1 MGTLMQII
9 TRFLLTGLSLLP
21 LLASADTTPVT
32 HTLTGLHVDWIDKQV
47 APTQNFFG
55 FANGNWQKKNPI
67 PAAYAT
73 WGTFHQL
80 QDQNQQVIKNILE
93 TTAENNPAANSI
105 AQKVGDFYFS
115 GMNEAA
121 INADGV
127 KPLQPEFD
135 RINQMKNIADLQQ
148 AITHLQLIGVETLF
162 SFGQMQD
169 FKNSQNV
176 IGVAMQSGLG
186 LPDRDYYLKN
196 DEKFRQ
202 IRAAYRQHI
211 TKMFELLGDNAKIA
225 KAEAATVMAIETSLA
240 KASMS
245 RIEQRDPHAVYHIK
259 SVAELQQM
267 TKHFSWQQYFT
278 DIGHPEIQSINLATP
293 GFFSAMNTQLQSVPM
308 NDWKTYLRW
317 HLIGSFA
324 PFLSQP
330 FIDQNF
336 RMVAVLSGAKE
347 LLPRWKRVISAE
359 NEALGFA
366 IGKLYVDKTF
376 PASSKVAVQ
385 HIITDIRTALK
396 ADLQNLAWMTPET
409 RTAAIKKLD
418 LMEERVGYP
427 DQWRDYS
434 SLKIDRGPYVLNMM
448 RAMVFLNK
456 RELDKIGKPVDRVE
470 WDMTPQTVNA
480 YYDPSMNR
488 LNLPAG
494 ILQPP
499 FFDPAAPTAVNY
511 GAIGFVIGHEMTH
524 GFDDQ
529 GAQFDGQGNLKSWW
543 GKDDLKKF
551 QAATAAVANQ
561 FSQYSIPGN
570 VHVQGK
576 LVMGEAVADLGGLTL
591 AYRAFQHSNTFQT
604 AQTLGGFTPEQ
615 QFFLAAA
622 HVWANNIRPEEARRL
637 VIVDPHPPAMYRVNG
652 TFANMPEFQQAF
664 GIGVDSPMFNKE
676 RPMIW

>member
-1 MGTLMQII
+1 METFMRKI
-9 TRFLLTGLSLLP
+9 TCFLLTGLSCLP
-21 LLASADTTPVT
+21 LISSAT
-32 HTLTGLHVDWIDKQV
+32 TGLHTDWIDHRV
-47 APTQNFFG
+47 APAQNFFS
-55 FANGNWQKKNPI
+55 FANGNWQKNNPI

-80 QDQNQQVIKNILE
+80 QEQNQKLIKNILE
-93 TTAENNPAANSI
+93 TTAETHPAADSTE
-105 AQKVGDFYFS
+105 QKVGDFYFS
-115 GMNEAA
+115 GMNETA
-121 INADGV
+121 INADGF
-127 KPLQPEFD
+127 KPLQPEFE
-135 RINQMKNIADLQQ
+135 RINAMKNIADLQQ
-148 AITHLQLIGVETLF
+148 TITHLQLIGIDTLF
-162 SFGQMQD
+162 GFGQMQD
-169 FKNSQNV
+169 FQNSQNV
-176 IGVAMQSGLG
+176 IGVAAQSGIG

-196 DEKFRQ
+196 DAKFRQ
-202 IRAAYRQHI
+202 IRAAYVHHI
-211 TKMFELLGDNAKIA
+211 AKMFELLGDKADTA
-225 KAEAATVMAIETSLA
+225 KAEAASIMTIETMLA

-245 RIEQRDPHAVYHIK
+245 RIAQRDPHAVYHIK
-259 SVAELQQM
+259 TIAELQQI
-267 TKHFSWQQYFT
+267 TPNFSWQQYFT

-293 GFFSAMNTQLQSVPM
+293 EFFSTLNTQLKTVSI

-317 HLIGSFA
+317 HLIGGFS
-324 PFLSQP
+324 PFLSQA
-330 FIDQNF
+330 FVDENF
-336 RMVAVLSGAKE
+336 RMATVLSGAQE

-366 IGKLYVDKTF
+366 IGKLYVEKAF

-385 HIITDIRTALK
+385 QIITNIRIELK

-409 RTAAIKKLD
+409 RAAAIKKLD
-418 LMEERVGYP
+418 LMEERIGYP
-427 DQWRDYS
+427 DKWRDYS
-434 SLKIDRGPYVLNMM
+434 SLKIDRGPYVLNMI
-448 RAMVFLNK
+448 RAMAFLTK
-456 RELDKIGKPVDRVE
+456 RELDKIGKPVDRME

-499 FFDPAAPTAVNY
+499 FFDPIAPVAVNY
-511 GAIGFVIGHEMTH
+511 GAIGFVVGHEMTH

-543 GKDDLKKF
+543 GKQDLKKF
-551 QAATAAVANQ
+551 QAATAAVAKQ
-561 FSQYSIPGN
+561 FSQYSVAGN

-591 AYRAFQHSNTFQT
+591 AYRAFQHANADHSAKTVH
-604 AQTLGGFTPEQ
+604 GFTPEQ

-664 GIGVDSPMFNKE
+664 GIDVNSPMHNKQ
-676 RPMIW
+676 RPTIW